1 MQTVAFAAGE
11 TIFEE
16 GQTGESAYLLK
27 KGTVDVIVG
36 NRSAAK
42 IIGTLS
48 EGEVFGEMCLIDPGP
63 RSATIKAAT
72 DIECEVIQYENA
84 VGGAPM
90 DPIFAQEL
98 TRTLVRRLRKMNERV
113 AAFDP
118 GTSQRI
124 QQCLRVILAGLDEHD
139 ALFGADLEVLEH
151 GLRLLLQSDRLQ
163 ISDEEIARG
172 EAVLNYML
180 RPSMEECLTLW
191 FGKSEETDQEI
202 WRRFGADVDLASRGH
217 YDHWAMNLDHP
228 RLLVALVIMLDQF
241 PRNIHRDTEQMYGYD
256 ARCLS
261 LVKRGLRTGVVER
274 LRPAERVFLCLALT
288 HSESLDDQHRCM
300 LEWGSV
306 MKELRPGDPLNVFHE
321 IFHRHVA
328 VVQRFGRFPHR
339 NELLKRPTTEA
350 EREFLQDA
358 TFRFDL
364 PLVRGADGRL
374 VFAGAVKRRTVKVL
388 DHEYQTLM
396 PDENEAPATP
406 LEFAYTGPD
415 AGFTR
420 TQEQLKKQGYIRIG
434 DMVPDF
440 TAETSEGP
448 LGFYDYVGDSWCVL
462 FSHPADFTPVC
473 TTELVAA
480 ARLESE
486 WALRGVKLIG
496 LSVDDEAQHSRW
508 ISDIADRLD
517 AKVGFPIIADKDR
530 CLSMLFG
537 LLDPTRFGHGA
548 SLGET
553 MTVGS
558 VFVISPGKRVELIQ
572 TYPAH
577 IGRNFEEI
585 LRVIDALQFSS
596 KSQVATPANWRPG
609 EDTVVLPF
617 ISDEEAEQMF
627 PNQHGVQKV
636 RSHLRFLRD
645 PSLRVL

>member
-1 MQTVAFAAGE
+1 MQIIAFAAGE

-16 GQTGESAYLLK
+16 GQTGEHAYLLK
-27 KGTVDVIVG
+27 KGSVDVIVSKG
-36 NRSAAK
+36 SAAK
-42 IIGTLS
+42 VVATLS

-63 RSATIKAAT
+63 RSATIKAVT
-72 DIECEVIQYENA
+72 DIECEVIGYEQ
-84 VGGAPM
+84 VIGGSRMNPVFM
-90 DPIFAQEL
+90 QEL
-98 TRTLVRRLRKMNERV
+98 TKTLVRRLRRMTERV

-163 ISDEEIARG
+163 IPDEEITRG
-172 EAVLNYML
+172 EEVLDFML
-180 RPSMEECLTLW
+180 RSSMEECLTLW

-202 WRRFGADVDLASRGH
+202 WRRFGADVGLASRGH
-217 YDHWAMNLDHP
+217 YDHWAMSHEHP
-228 RLLVALVIMLDQF
+228 RLLVALIIMLDQF
-241 PRNIHRDTEQMYGYD
+241 PRNIHRDTGQMYAYD

-261 LVKRGLRTGVVER
+261 LVKRGLRSGVSEK

-288 HSESLDDQHRCM
+288 HSESVDDQHQCM

-306 MKELRPGDPLNVFHE
+306 MKELRPDDPLNVFHE

-328 VVQRFGRFPHR
+328 VIQRFGRFPHR
-339 NELLKRPTTEA
+339 NNILKRTTTEA
-350 EREFLQDA
+350 EQEFLEDS

-374 VFAGAVKRRTVKVL
+374 VFAGAVKRRTVKLL

-396 PDENEAPATP
+396 PDEHEAPKTP
-406 LEFAYTGPD
+406 LEFTYAGPD
-415 AGFTR
+415 AAFTR
-420 TQEQLKKQGYIRIG
+420 THEQLKKQGYIRIG
-434 DMVPDF
+434 DVVPDF

-448 LGFYDYVGDSWCVL
+448 LQFHEYVGDSWCIL

-473 TTELVAA
+473 ATELAAA

-486 WALRGVKLIG
+486 WAVRGVKLIG
-496 LSVDDEAQHSRW
+496 LSVDGLNQHSRW
-508 ISDIADRLD
+508 ISDIEDKHK
-517 AKVGFPIIADKDR
+517 AKVRFPLIADEDR
-530 CLSMLFG
+530 RLSMLFG
-537 LLDPTRFGHGA
+537 MLDPTRFGHGA

-558 VFVISPGKRVELIQ
+558 VFVISPDKRVELIQ

-577 IGRNFEEI
+577 IGRSFEEI
-585 LRVIDALQFSS
+585 LRIIDALQFSS
-596 KSQVATPANWRPG
+596 KLQVATPADWRPG

-627 PNQHGVQKV
+627 PDQNGVRKV

>member
-1 MQTVAFAAGE
+1 
-11 TIFEE
+11 
-16 GQTGESAYLLK
+16 
-27 KGTVDVIVG
+27 
-36 NRSAAK
+36 
-42 IIGTLS
+42 
-48 EGEVFGEMCLIDPGP
+48 
-63 RSATIKAAT
+63 
-72 DIECEVIQYENA
+72 
-84 VGGAPM
+84 
-90 DPIFAQEL
+90 
-98 TRTLVRRLRKMNERV
+98 MNERV

-163 ISDEEIARG
+163 IPDGEIARG
-172 EAVLNYML
+172 EEVLDYML

-217 YDHWAMNLDHP
+217 YDHWAMSLEHP

-288 HSESLDDQHRCM
+288 HSESIDDQHQCM
-300 LEWGSV
+300 LEWSSV
-306 MKELRPGDPLNVFHE
+306 MKELRPDDPLNVFHE

-339 NELLKRPTTEA
+339 NKILKRTTTEA
-350 EREFLQDA
+350 EQEFLQDA

-396 PDENEAPATP
+396 PDEHEAPRTP
-406 LEFAYTGPD
+406 LEFTYAGPD
-415 AGFTR
+415 AAFTR
-420 TQEQLKKQGYIRIG
+420 THEQLKKQGYIRIG
-434 DMVPDF
+434 DIVPDF
-440 TAETSEGP
+440 TAETSKGP
-448 LGFYDYVGDSWCVL
+448 LRFYDYVGDSWCVL

-496 LSVDDEAQHSRW
+496 LSVDDEAQHTRW
-508 ISDIADRLD
+508 LSDIGDKLD
-517 AKVGFPIIADKDR
+517 AQVRFPLIADKDR
-530 CLSMLFG
+530 RLSMLFG

-577 IGRNFEEI
+577 IGRSFEEI
-585 LRVIDALQFSS
+585 LRVIDALQVSS
-596 KSQVATPANWRPG
+596 KSQVATPADWRPG

-617 ISDEEAEQMF
+617 ISDEEAEQLF
-627 PNQHGVQKV
+627 PDRHGVRKV